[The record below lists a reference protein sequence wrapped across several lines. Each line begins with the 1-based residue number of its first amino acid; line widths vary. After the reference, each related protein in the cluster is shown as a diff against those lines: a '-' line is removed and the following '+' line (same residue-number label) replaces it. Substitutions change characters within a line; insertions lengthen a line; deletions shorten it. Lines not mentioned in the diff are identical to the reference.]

1 MVILFFNFIDI
12 ICKIKL
18 FDVFKEYK
26 DYSLLW
32 ILVIVYKN
40 ILNSDNLINIDLIL
54 IRKKF

>member
-12 ICKIKL
+12 IYKIKL
-18 FDVFKEYK
+18 VDVFKEYK

-40 ILNSDNLINIDLIL
+40 ILNSDNLINKIL
-54 IRKKF
+54 VCYIFC

>member
-12 ICKIKL
+12 IYKIKL
-18 FDVFKEYK
+18 VDVFKEYK

-40 ILNSDNLINIDLIL
+40 ILNSDNLIDIDLIL

>member
-1 MVILFFNFIDI
+1 MDILFFNFIDI
-12 ICKIKL
+12 IYKIKL
-18 FDVFKEYK
+18 VDVFKEYK

>member
-12 ICKIKL
+12 IYKIKL
-18 FDVFKEYK
+18 VDVFNEYK

>member
-12 ICKIKL
+12 IYIIKL
-18 FDVFKEYK
+18 VDVFKEYK

>member
-12 ICKIKL
+12 IYKIKL
-18 FDVFKEYK
+18 VDVFKEYK

>member
-12 ICKIKL
+12 IYKIKL
-18 FDVFKEYK
+18 VDVFKEYK

-40 ILNSDNLINIDLIL
+40 ILISDNLINIDLIL

>member
-1 MVILFFNFIDI
+1 MVILFFNFIDFI
-12 ICKIKL
+12 YKIKL
-18 FDVFKEYK
+18 VDVFKEYK

-32 ILVIVYKN
+32 ILVIVYKY